1 VKIVDK
7 VGGFDQKLDSQE
19 RRAPARLREAERRYQ
34 TLFNASPQPIY
45 VCDVETL
52 RIVAANEKMVQ
63 RYGWTREELL
73 RMSAL
78 DLHPAGEE
86 ERFRRGS
93 HEPPDVDIVR
103 TWRHKRS
110 NGAVFDAEVTAHDFD
125 LDGRRLRLVI
135 ATDITERKR
144 QERVLR
150 DSEERFRSLTELF
163 SDLYWETDENH
174 RFVRMTGILF
184 SRRRIRPEAFEGK
197 TRWEIEAPNM
207 SAESWARHRA
217 DLELHREFRD
227 LVIARRNAAREK
239 FYISLSGRPMFDKRR
254 QFRGYHGVG
263 MDVTAS
269 VVAQEALQK
278 AAGDLQALS
287 RRLVEVQEV
296 ERRDL
301 SRELH
306 DRIGQNLTALYI
318 NLDILLGNIGV
329 RGSPEI
335 EGRLRDS
342 LEILGATAR
351 MIDDITAELRPPML
365 DNIGLAAALRWHGA
379 RFASRTG
386 IAVTVDADEDF
397 IPDTVANRDVALF
410 RIAQEA
416 LNNAA
421 KHAHARNIEIS
432 IRVKQGELIF
442 QVRDDG
448 SGFDANADS
457 GKRIGLGMRTMR
469 ERAAAIGG
477 QLEVTSSADAGT
489 TLRVRVPL

>member
-1 VKIVDK
+1 MKILNNVRE
-7 VGGFDQKLDSQE
+7 FDQKLDSQE

-45 VCDVETL
+45 VYDVETL

-73 RMSAL
+73 CMSAL

-135 ATDITERKR
+135 ANDITERKR

-184 SRRRIRPEAFEGK
+184 ARRRIRPEAFEGK

-207 SAESWARHRA
+207 SAEGWARHRA
-217 DLELHREFRD
+217 DLEAHREFRD
-227 LVIARRNAAREK
+227 LVIARRNAAGEK
-239 FYISLSGRPMFDKRR
+239 YYISLSGRPMFDERR
-254 QFRGYHGVG
+254 EFRGYHGVG
-263 MDVTAS
+263 MDVTARI
-269 VVAQEALQK
+269 VAQEALQK

-329 RGSPEI
+329 HGSAEI

-397 IPDTVANRDVALF
+397 IPETAAMRDVALF

-421 KHAHARNIEIS
+421 KHAHARNIEIT

-448 SGFDANADS
+448 TGFDADADS
-457 GKRIGLGMRTMR
+457 GTRIGLGMRTMR

-477 QLEVTSSADAGT
+477 QLEVTSSAEAGT